1 MKIPSCLYY
10 RIDRNT
16 DLEDPELSRFFGGC
30 VTQCVT
36 QRRLRGRQFFG
47 GCLMQCVTQRRL
59 RGRQFFGGCVMQCVT
74 QHRLRGRQFFCGC
87 VTQCVT
93 QYRARYRAKKK
104 ASKRIR
110 LQVYPE
116 KAPLQTWLSSSISA
130 RYRAAGEQK
139 KGHRNAFGCRFI
151 LKRHFCRPGYRA
163 RYRAAGEQKKRS
175 SKRIWLQVYIEKA
188 LLQTWLSSSISG
200 RRRAKKKVI
209 KMHSA
214 AGLF

>member
-30 VTQCVT
+30 VT
-36 QRRLRGRQFFG
+36 
-47 GCLMQCVTQRRL
+47 QCVTQRRL

-130 RYRAAGEQK
+130 RYRAASEQK

-163 RYRAAGEQKKRS
+163 RYRAAGEQKK
-175 SKRIWLQVYIEKA
+175 
-188 LLQTWLSSSISG
+188 
-200 RRRAKKKVI
+200 KVI
-209 KMHSA
+209 ETHLA
-214 AGLF
+214 AGLY